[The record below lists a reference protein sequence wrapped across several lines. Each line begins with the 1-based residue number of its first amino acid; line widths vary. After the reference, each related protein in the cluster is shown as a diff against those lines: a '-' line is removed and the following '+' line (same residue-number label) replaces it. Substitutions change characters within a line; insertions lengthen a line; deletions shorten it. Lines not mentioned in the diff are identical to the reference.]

1 MWSSIAQDSL
11 WHSMTMF
18 GVPLS
23 HNCIC
28 MCFFFTCRYTG
39 ASQDPITL
47 CIYHLDS
54 STCNLHIGKCTRIGW
69 CKDAHTVFQSSI
81 TSSLAQM
88 VTSLPNTITSSLTNT
103 ITSSL
108 PHHLGRHSWR
118 SRDGPVP
125 PQPSSWYRGPWS
137 EASPEHLWP
146 EGWPPRRI
154 WRSPYEG
161 GKALTRCTF

>member
-1 MWSSIAQDSL
+1 
-11 WHSMTMF
+11 MTMF

-47 CIYHLDS
+47 CIHHLHS

-88 VTSLPNTITSSLTNT
+88 VTSLPNTITSSLPNT

-161 GKALTRCTF
+161 GKALTRCRF

>member
-1 MWSSIAQDSL
+1 
-11 WHSMTMF
+11 MF

-23 HNCIC
+23 SNCIC
-28 MCFFFTCRYTG
+28 MCFFVTCRYTG

-47 CIYHLDS
+47 CIHHLHS

-88 VTSLPNTITSSLTNT
+88 VTSLPNTIHHHNLTQ
-103 ITSSL
+103 L
-108 PHHLGRHSWR
+108 HHHYLIIWVGIAGR
-118 SRDGPVP
+118 SRDGPMP
-125 PQPSSWYRGPWS
+125 PQSSSWYQGPWS

-161 GKALTRCTF
+161 GKALTRCRF